1 MTDASI
7 ETSGLD
13 NLNRV
18 ARHKDG
24 SADWSLSIG
33 ARRGI
38 EKALPG
44 NRIAVCF
51 GIEGSEL
58 VDVDLVR
65 LENDGEQLKRKNLC
79 KTLNLGSA
87 SLELE

>member
-1 MTDASI
+1 MNCVGTPVALATMTDASI
-7 ETSGLD
+7 ETTGLE

-18 ARHKDG
+18 ASHKDG

-33 ARRGI
+33 APRGI

-58 VDVDLVR
+58 VD
-65 LENDGEQLKRKNLC
+65 DGC
-79 KTLNLGSA
+79 GSVG
-87 SLELE
+87 ELRRTA